1 MTVSRTMRLKDAL
14 VALLSA
20 YRISH
25 DPSWTVNQLICRLN
39 QYPKKMADCE
49 EDVRVIRPLIEED
62 AWIGS
67 VAWHAANA
75 KDLVEKKGVSK
86 QEALNMEAPALWAKL
101 SAKCRLYHLCGI
113 LTPAENNVWYDMS
126 RKRQCPPSDA
136 VWRFAQDL
144 IKAARSR
151 ASHE

>member
-1 MTVSRTMRLKDAL
+1 MTVSRTMRLKGAL

-25 DPSWTVNQLICRLN
+25 DPSWTVNRLICRLN
-39 QYPKKMADCE
+39 QQYPKEDVADCVD
-49 EDVRVIRPLIEED
+49 EDVRVIRPHRAED

-75 KDLVEKKGVSK
+75 KDLVEKNNGISK
-86 QEALNMEAPALWAKL
+86 QEALSLEAPALWAKL

-113 LTPAENNVWYDMS
+113 LTPAENKVWYGMS
-126 RKRQCPPSDA
+126 RKRKCPPSNV
-136 VWRFAQDL
+136 VWRFSLDL
-144 IKAARSR
+144 VKAATS
-151 ASHE
+151 